1 MTLEFVSL
9 SPSPA
14 SLPDAVEFIFGY
26 LFPTHNTSVSIQQD
40 NLGDDGGTGMIH
52 HEKH

>member
-14 SLPDAVEFIFGY
+14 SLSDAAEFIFGY
-26 LFPTHNTSVSIQQD
+26 LFPTHSTSVSIQQD
-40 NLGDDGGTGMIH
+40 SLGVT
-52 HEKH
+52 EEPA